1 MRSLMC
7 VLFLVLFCSVQMTS
21 SAPHAIGAQSNC
33 CVEFK
38 NVRIPIK
45 QVVSY
50 YWTSS
55 NCAKRAIVFK
65 TVVGR
70 EICVDPETT
79 WVNHH
84 VDKVDKKTTTAA
96 AAASTTS
103 PTAKTQ
109 SLTI

>member
-1 MRSLMC
+1 GTEGRLMRSVFC
-7 VLFLVLFCSVQMTS
+7 VD
-21 SAPHAIGAQSNC
+21 APHAIVPRSNC
-33 CVEFK
+33 CVVFS

-50 YWTSS
+50 FWTSS
-55 NCAKRAIVFK
+55 TCAKHAIVFK
-65 TVVGR
+65 TVAGR
-70 EICVDPETT
+70 EICVDPEAT
-79 WVNHH
+79 WVSHH
-84 VDKVDKKTTTAA
+84 VDKVDKKTATAA

>member
-79 WVNHH
+79 WENICTVNFISER
-84 VDKVDKKTTTAA
+84 DR
-96 AAASTTS
+96 STRTNM
-103 PTAKTQ
+103 K
-109 SLTI
+109 IIE